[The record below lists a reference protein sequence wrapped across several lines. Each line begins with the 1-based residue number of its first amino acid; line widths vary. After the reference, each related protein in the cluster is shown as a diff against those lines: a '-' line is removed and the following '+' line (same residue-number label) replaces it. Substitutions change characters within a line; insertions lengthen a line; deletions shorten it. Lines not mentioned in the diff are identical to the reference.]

1 MEEITQFDLPVN
13 AYASFDAQS
22 MRDLILDRLNNN
34 SDIGFTD
41 QNYEGSNL
49 NAIIDIIGY
58 SFHTLMFYLNQT
70 RYTIQ

>member
-22 MRDLILDRLNNN
+22 MRDLIIDRLNNN

-41 QNYEGSNL
+41 QNYEGRRLEDFLLSEHIRL
-49 NAIIDIIGY
+49 QD
-58 SFHTLMFYLNQT
+58 
-70 RYTIQ
+70 